1 MSIKTLKKEE
11 VEKVVEEKL
20 GEKLP
25 LAIVEKVKKELSE
38 DSVTKEELEEILKEV
53 ERRYEFSKIE
63 PGEAAGIVAAQSIGE
78 PGTQMTMRTFHY
90 AGVAE
95 LNVTLGLPRIM
106 EIVDA
111 RKEPATPMMTIY
123 LEKEFASDREKA
135 RSIANKIEAIS
146 FANIV
151 EKTETDLLDFTV
163 SFYLDK
169 KEMEKREINAEEVV
183 KMLAKARVKVAEY
196 SEDSIK
202 VKVAKEELREVR
214 KTIIKA
220 MQAHVKGIKGV
231 ERAVVRKEGNE
242 YVIYTEGSNL
252 KEVFKIP
259 GVDKT
264 RTKTNNILEIEKTL
278 GIEAARKA
286 IIEEMLSTLEEQG
299 LKVDVRHIM
308 LVADA
313 MTITGEVKAIGRHG
327 ISGERASVLDRAA
340 FEITVDNLLMAGL
353 YGEYDELNGVVKNII
368 VGQPIKLGTGMVELI
383 MKRLEKRKARKA

>member
-1 MSIKTLKKEE
+1 
-11 VEKVVEEKL
+11 
-20 GEKLP
+20 
-25 LAIVEKVKKELSE
+25 
-38 DSVTKEELEEILKEV
+38 
-53 ERRYEFSKIE
+53 
-63 PGEAAGIVAAQSIGE
+63 
-78 PGTQMTMRTFHY
+78 
-90 AGVAE
+90 
-95 LNVTLGLPRIM
+95 
-106 EIVDA
+106 
-111 RKEPATPMMTIY
+111 
-123 LEKEFASDREKA
+123 
-135 RSIANKIEAIS
+135 
-146 FANIV
+146 
-151 EKTETDLLDFTV
+151 
-163 SFYLDK
+163 
-169 KEMEKREINAEEVV
+169 
-183 KMLAKARVKVAEY
+183 MLAKARVKVAEY